1 MRFSPH
7 RQTGFTLIEITVVV
21 VILATMSAMSLYAIN
36 QAFDRRYQSQAEN
49 LLVWLN
55 QLTEQ
60 AALEGVAYWIVGGAE
75 GVGGDE
81 GAQQEEKLQPVAYF
95 RQHWFVTSYP
105 EAFDLDNGA
114 RAEWAITYNN
124 QYDDIED
131 PLAGEED
138 ALVPIVAMLPDG
150 YMEPMGEL
158 LLSFDSSP
166 LTYTFKWDAESGSM
180 TMLKSTP

>member
-1 MRFSPH
+1 MNFSPR
-7 RQTGFTLIEITVVV
+7 RQAGFTLIEITVVV
-21 VILATMSAMSLYAIN
+21 VILATMSGMSLFAIN

-55 QLTEQ
+55 QLSEQ
-60 AALEGVAYWIVGGAE
+60 AALEGVAYGII
-75 GVGGDE
+75 GDTE
-81 GAQQEEKLQPVAYF
+81 DTEDSEQGQALQPVAYF

-105 EAFDLDNGA
+105 KAFELDNQA
-114 RAEWAITYNN
+114 RAEWVITYNN

-131 PLAGEED
+131 PLAAEED

-150 YMEPMGEL
+150 YMEPAGEL

-166 LTYTFKWDAESGSM
+166 LTYSYSWDEESGSM
-180 TMLKSTP
+180 TMLKSVP

>member
-1 MRFSPH
+1 MSFSPR
-7 RQTGFTLIEITVVV
+7 RQAGFTLIEITVVV
-21 VILATMSAMSLYAIN
+21 VILATMSGMSLFAIN

-55 QLTEQ
+55 QLSEQ
-60 AALEGVAYWIVGGAE
+60 AALEGVAYGIVGDAE
-75 GVGGDE
+75 DP
-81 GAQQEEKLQPVAYF
+81 QQGEKLQPVAYF

-105 EAFDLDNGA
+105 EAFELDNEA
-114 RAEWAITYNN
+114 RAEWVITYSN

-131 PLAGEED
+131 PLVDDDD

-150 YMEPMGEL
+150 YMEPSGEL

-166 LTYTFKWDAESGSM
+166 LTYSYSWDEESGAM
-180 TMLKSTP
+180 TMLKSAP

>member
-1 MRFSPH
+1 MSFSPR
-7 RQTGFTLIEITVVV
+7 RQAGFTLIEITVVV
-21 VILATMSAMSLYAIN
+21 VILATMSGMSLFAIN

-55 QLTEQ
+55 QLSEQ
-60 AALEGVAYWIVGGAE
+60 AALEGVAYGIIGDAEDPQQGGE
-75 GVGGDE
+75 
-81 GAQQEEKLQPVAYF
+81 LQPVAYF

-105 EAFDLDNGA
+105 EAFELDNQA
-114 RAEWAITYNN
+114 RAQWLVTYNN

-150 YMEPMGEL
+150 YMEPAGEL

-166 LTYTFKWDAESGSM
+166 LTYSYSWDEESGSM
-180 TMLKSTP
+180 TMLKSAP

>member
-1 MRFSPH
+1 MSFSPR
-7 RQTGFTLIEITVVV
+7 RQAGFTLIEITVVV
-21 VILATMSAMSLYAIN
+21 VILATMSGMSLFAIN

-55 QLTEQ
+55 QLSEQ
-60 AALEGVAYWIVGGAE
+60 AALEGVAYGIIGDTEDPQQGGE
-75 GVGGDE
+75 
-81 GAQQEEKLQPVAYF
+81 LQPVAYF
-95 RQHWFVTSYP
+95 RLHWFVTSYP
-105 EAFDLDNGA
+105 EAFELDNQA
-114 RAEWAITYNN
+114 RAQWLVTYND

-150 YMEPMGEL
+150 YMEPAGEL

-166 LTYTFKWDAESGSM
+166 LTYSYSWDEESGSM
-180 TMLKSTP
+180 TMLKSAP